1 MSSTTLFF
9 NKDQDQANVN
19 LYRLKCQRDMFPSWL
34 QMRYVVTDM
43 GKFDKGIDNTKS
55 IRNPVNGNTIMTM
68 GKATSKESAMK
79 LGRGATAALQYL
91 DEFDFIPYQTEI
103 MNAASFA
110 YSTAARNAE
119 ANNSLHARILSSTPN
134 RFYAGRD
141 M

>member
-1 MSSTTLFF
+1 M
-9 NKDQDQANVN
+9 
-19 LYRLKCQRDMFPSWL
+19 
-34 QMRYVVTDM
+34 QMRAVMTDN

-91 DEFDFIPYQTEI
+91 DEYDFIPYQLEI

-110 YSTAARNAE
+110 YSTAAANA
-119 ANNSLHARILSSTPN
+119 AKNGSLFGRILSSTPKK
-134 RFYAGRD
+134 FI
-141 M
+141 